1 MATIFKTRQG
11 HWRAQ
16 IRRKGRYVSNT
27 FRLKTQAHEW
37 VRDVE
42 HLIDI
47 GGEPKKQTGHR
58 AQTVGALVELHLED
72 LKEVGRPIR
81 RSKMAVMEAF
91 KRDLGAVRID
101 RLDRARLIQ
110 YGKQRAAGGA
120 GPVTLAV
127 DLSYLRT
134 VLTHAA
140 AVHGVHVDT
149 ESIRLARTALARLGL
164 VGRSH
169 ERDRRPT
176 EDEIDAM
183 LGYFDS
189 KTNMI
194 IPMGR
199 IVRFAIATAMR
210 QEEIC
215 KIEWSDVDLSKRV
228 VTIRNRKDPRK
239 KEGNHQKVPLLNLTG
254 IDAWQ
259 LLLEQ
264 KVLTG
269 GIGRCFP
276 YHSKSVGTAFRRARK
291 HLGIEDL
298 KFHDLRH
305 EATSRLFEA
314 GLSIERVALVTGHK
328 DWKMLRRYTHL
339 KPEDLHKAQTKSQPS
354 EADFL
359 AELTLR

>member
-1 MATIFKTRQG
+1 
-11 HWRAQ
+11 
-16 IRRKGRYVSNT
+16 
-27 FRLKTQAHEW
+27 
-37 VRDVE
+37 VRE
-42 HLIDI
+42 SKRLIDI
-47 GGEPKKQTGHR
+47 GCGPGKRTLSVLG
-58 AQTVGALVELHLED
+58 TIVALVDFHLED
-72 LKEVGRPIR
+72 LREVGRPIR
-81 RSKMAVMEAF
+81 HSKMAVMEAL
-91 KRDLGAVRID
+91 KRDLGVVGID
-101 RLDRARLIQ
+101 RLDRARLIHF
-110 YGKQRAAGGA
+110 GKQRASEGA

-149 ESIRLARTALARLGL
+149 ESVRLARAALARLGL

-183 LGYFDS
+183 LDYFDT
-189 KTNMI
+189 KTNII

-215 KIEWSDVDLSKRV
+215 KIEWSDVKLSKRV
-228 VTIRNRKDPRK
+228 VTIMDRKDPRN

-264 KVLTG
+264 KLLTG
-269 GIGRCFP
+269 GRGRCFP
-276 YHSKSVGTAFRRARK
+276 HHSKSVVTCFP
-291 HLGIEDL
+291 E
-298 KFHDLRH
+298 
-305 EATSRLFEA
+305 TSPIF
-314 GLSIERVALVTGHK
+314 G
-328 DWKMLRRYTHL
+328 
-339 KPEDLHKAQTKSQPS
+339 
-354 EADFL
+354 
-359 AELTLR
+359 